1 MCYLK
6 NDKTF
11 AFNSSIASGFDDK
24 VSVACRDPHTVLYLV
39 FCHFCVLVLVF
50 FLIPLSVDTIHPLSS
65 EHLIIRST
73 SAISCSLLGRQ
84 RVYFEAK
91 I

>member
-39 FCHFCVLVLVF
+39 FCHFCVLVFVF
-50 FLIPLSVDTIHPLSS
+50 F
-65 EHLIIRST
+65 
-73 SAISCSLLGRQ
+73 
-84 RVYFEAK
+84 
-91 I
+91 